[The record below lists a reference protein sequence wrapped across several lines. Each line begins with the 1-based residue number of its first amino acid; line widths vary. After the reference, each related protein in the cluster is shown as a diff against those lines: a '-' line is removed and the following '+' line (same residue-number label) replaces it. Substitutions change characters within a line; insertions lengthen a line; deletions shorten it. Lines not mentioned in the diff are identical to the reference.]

1 MACAPHNL
9 PLPRLDARRMGA
21 RRVSVLTDEALLS
34 AIGVRIA
41 FTSKEG
47 GVSEGPYTS
56 LNLGSHVGDDLD
68 AVMRNRRLLM
78 EALGAAGLPVLV
90 PNQVHGSTVVN
101 VDDSSAGSLVE
112 CQQRAQAGSDALV
125 VATDNVA
132 ALLCFADCTP
142 VIIVSPS
149 GRFAV
154 CHAGWRGVVAG
165 VAPAAL
171 EQLVAFDDVD
181 SREAASRCNVYIGP
195 HIAGECFEVGPEV
208 VQTFACAFGD
218 SCVVDSRHISMAQAL
233 RVSLCRSG
241 VAAERIVD
249 AGMCTVCHADTY
261 YSYRASGGTC
271 GRHGA
276 IAFRKS

>member
-1 MACAPHNL
+1 
-9 PLPRLDARRMGA
+9 MGA
-21 RRVSVLTDEALLS
+21 RRISVLTDDSLS
-34 AIGVRIA
+34 ASVGVRVA
-41 FTSKEG
+41 FTSKAG
-47 GVSEGPYTS
+47 GVSEVPYAS
-56 LNLGSHVGDDLD
+56 LNLGAHVGDDLD

-78 EALGAAGLPVLV
+78 EALGAPDLPVLI

-101 VDDSSAGSLVE
+101 VDDSSAAYLVE

-125 VATDNVA
+125 VGVDNVA

-142 VIIVSPS
+142 VVIVSPS

-165 VAPAAL
+165 VVPAAL
-171 EQLVAFDDVD
+171 EQLAALDGADA
-181 SREAASRCNVYIGP
+181 REAASRCNVYIGP

-208 VQTFACAFGD
+208 VQAFVCAFGD
-218 SCVVDSRHISMAQAL
+218 SCVVDERHVSMAQAL

-241 VAAERIVD
+241 VVPERIVD
-249 AGMCTVCHADTY
+249 ACMCTVCHADTY

>member
-9 PLPRLDARRMGA
+9 PLPHLDARHMGA
-21 RRVSVLTDEALLS
+21 RRISVLTDEALLS
-34 AIGVRIA
+34 AVGVRVA

-47 GVSEGPYTS
+47 GVSEGPYAS

-68 AVMRNRRLLM
+68 AVLLNRRLLM
-78 EALGAAGLPVLV
+78 EALGAPELPVLV
-90 PNQVHGSTVVN
+90 PNQVHGSTVVG
-101 VDDSSAGSLVE
+101 VDSSSAGNLVE

-125 VATDNVA
+125 VAADNVA

-142 VIIVSPS
+142 VVIVSPS

-165 VAPAAL
+165 VVPSAL
-171 EQLVAFDDVD
+171 KQLIAYDGGDQHK
-181 SREAASRCNVYIGP
+181 AASQCNVYIGP
-195 HIAGECFEVGPEV
+195 HIAGECFEVGAEV
-208 VQTFACAFGD
+208 VQAFVDAFGD
-218 SCVVDSRHISMAQAL
+218 SCVVDERHISMARAL

-241 VAAERIVD
+241 VVPERIAD